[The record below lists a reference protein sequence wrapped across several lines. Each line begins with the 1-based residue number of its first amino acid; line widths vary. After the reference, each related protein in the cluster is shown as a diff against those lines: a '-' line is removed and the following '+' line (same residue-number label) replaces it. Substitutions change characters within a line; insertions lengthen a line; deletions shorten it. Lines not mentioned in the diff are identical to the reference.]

1 MLVRGKYLKIYWQLF
16 GYHLSCSTT
25 TSFHHSLWSVTKCQC
40 DILYQCDIIFQLHAL
55 LFIYFLHLS
64 LFHHRCRL
72 SPHTSTLL
80 FASFPT
86 CPQVFQG
93 LLLLISS
100 QSRPWSLRCPSC
112 SSPCSPCVKTRKI
125 WDPLHSHNRSEL
137 IILLLTF
144 QPFQWVNHAQTSL
157 CLPWVS
163 CFLSRNF
170 QVIFHLKKKKK
181 NQIII
186 IEK

>member
-1 MLVRGKYLKIYWQLF
+1 MLVRGKISENILAVWGLNRQLF
-16 GYHLSCSTT
+16 GYHWTSVLFNYKFFSPLFGICHKMSMWHFVSVWHYFPASCTP
-25 TSFHHSLWSVTKCQC
+25 
-40 DILYQCDIIFQLHAL
+40 
-55 LFIYFLHLS
+55 FIYFLHLS

-125 WDPLHSHNRSEL
+125 WDPLHSHNRSE
-137 IILLLTF
+137 IIFLLLTF
-144 QPFQWVNHAQTSL
+144 QPF
-157 CLPWVS
+157 
-163 CFLSRNF
+163 
-170 QVIFHLKKKKK
+170 
-181 NQIII
+181 
-186 IEK
+186 